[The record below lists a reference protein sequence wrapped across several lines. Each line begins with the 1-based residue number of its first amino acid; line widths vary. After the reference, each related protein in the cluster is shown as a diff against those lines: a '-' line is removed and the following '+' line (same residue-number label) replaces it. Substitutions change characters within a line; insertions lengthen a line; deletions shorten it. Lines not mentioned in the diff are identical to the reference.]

1 MRAVWES
8 RMRNV
13 VVVGDKGFYS
23 KDNVEA
29 LEDDDIHYALSLR
42 RDLSFLQHPAPSR
55 YKRHFIHRKSVQWWR
70 EYEWG
75 DRRVVHYLDKQIAS
89 EEETALLRRVE
100 EGKASMKDHR
110 ARRNRFGTLAIL
122 TDTGMDPKR
131 LYEFYKQR
139 RDIEQSFDSLK
150 NTLEGDKTW
159 MQGRESLQGYY
170 FILFIALHMYSQVLD
185 HLRRKDLLKRYSV
198 HDVLWQLSKVYLVD
212 VDGRDMVGEVT
223 KSTRK
228 VIDVLEIPITENLGS

>member
-1 MRAVWES
+1 
-8 RMRNV
+8 
-13 VVVGDKGFYS
+13 
-23 KDNVEA
+23 
-29 LEDDDIHYALSLR
+29 
-42 RDLSFLQHPAPSR
+42 
-55 YKRHFIHRKSVQWWR
+55 
-70 EYEWG
+70 
-75 DRRVVHYLDKQIAS
+75 
-89 EEETALLRRVE
+89 
-100 EGKASMKDHR
+100 MKDHR

-159 MQGRESLQGYY
+159 MQGRESLRGYY